1 MLLSLW
7 IIFVAIICL
16 LFLSAFFSGSETAL
30 TAVSR
35 AKMHSME
42 KAGNR
47 RAALVSRLLG
57 TQEKLI
63 GSLLLSNNLVN
74 ILASALATSLFISL
88 FGDLGVVYATLA
100 MTALVLV
107 FAEVMPKAYA
117 IHHADK
123 VALTIAPVLR
133 VFVLVLAPIA
143 HAVQALVEGV
153 LRVFGVHQFSIVYLS
168 S

>member
-7 IIFVAIICL
+7 LVVFAVVFL
-16 LFLSAFFSGSETAL
+16 LVLSAFFSGSETAL

-47 RAALVSRLLG
+47 RAALVSRLIS

-74 ILASALATSLFISL
+74 ILASALATSVFISA
-88 FGDLGVVYATLA
+88 FGDLGVVYATLDRKS
-100 MTALVLV
+100 VV
-107 FAEVMPKAYA
+107 
-117 IHHADK
+117 
-123 VALTIAPVLR
+123 
-133 VFVLVLAPIA
+133 
-143 HAVQALVEGV
+143 
-153 LRVFGVHQFSIVYLS
+153 
-168 S
+168 